1 MPFLNS
7 YADVIRD
14 WESLLNACK
23 KNAELLLGMDPV
35 IAPLDQVLL
44 KMKDLKNQ
52 QEQLEGVRKATT
64 QQLQQLRDEGYE
76 AAACSEL
83 RARAT
88 GYEERAPRAVQGRPD
103 PPQEAPCEAGGHGGE
118 AGGGE
123 GGGEAADDGVEL
135 NP

>member
-23 KNAELLLGMDPV
+23 KNAELLSGMDPV

-76 AAACSEL
+76 AARRVRSFV
-83 RARAT
+83 RAQLGTKNEHLGQFKVAPIRRKKRPKPDIPV
-88 GYEERAPRAVQGRPD
+88 EEAKPKGEVK
-103 PPQEAPCEAGGHGGE
+103 PQTTE
-118 AGGGE
+118 
-123 GGGEAADDGVEL
+123 
-135 NP
+135 